1 VDDLGRILLADDE
14 EAFRESTAEL
24 LRREGY
30 ACDSAPDGIQALDM
44 LKTNSYDSLI
54 ADIRMPGNPELQFI
68 RTISELSE
76 GLPVILVPGYH
87 SVKSAIQSIQLPVFA
102 YLVKP
107 FEFSDLLA
115 EVRKSVREHKLFQ
128 KFAGARRRMQDWRTR
143 LKEMEDMI
151 QGLQQRRTST
161 SIETFLAI
169 SCHNIMEA
177 VLDLKTLTKILSGE
191 DEGKKEVCHL
201 LICPRLSVLKNSMK
215 ETIEVLEKTKDSFKS
230 KELGKL
236 RKKLEDM
243 MKERD

>member
-1 VDDLGRILLADDE
+1 MLADDE
-14 EAFRESTAEL
+14 EAFRESTVEL

-30 ACDSAPDGIQALDM
+30 FCDSAPDGIRALDM
-44 LKTNSYDSLI
+44 LKANSYDLLI

-68 RTISELSE
+68 RAIPEVSK
-76 GLPVILVPGYH
+76 GLPVILVTGYP

-107 FEFSDLLA
+107 FEFSDLLE

-128 KFAGARRRMQDWRTR
+128 RFAAARSRMQDWKAR
-143 LKEMEDMI
+143 LREMEDMA
-151 QGLQQRRTST
+151 QELQQRRTSP
-161 SIETFLAI
+161 SIETFLSI

-177 VLDLKTLTKILSGE
+177 VFDLKNLTKILSGA

-201 LICPRLSVLKNSMK
+201 LTCPRLSVLKNSMK

-243 MKERD
+243 VKECA